1 MRQSIQAEI
10 FLLHEL
16 WVWYY
21 MSQGSTDLI
30 GLFILLKGDKEHGI
44 KDLVR
49 CIFDNDLKTEY
60 LPLFTDKF
68 AAKRFLKDMNIGGAV
83 VKLEEDAVRY
93 VVQMCREENYIPAI
107 DIVRRFDGQHV
118 FKRVDLSG
126 N

>member
-1 MRQSIQAEI
+1 
-10 FLLHEL
+10 
-16 WVWYY
+16 
-21 MSQGSTDLI
+21 MSGSTDLV

-49 CIFDNDLKTEY
+49 CIFDDDLKTEY

-68 AAKRFLKDMNIGGAV
+68 AAKRFLRDRNIAGAV
-83 VKLEEDAVRY
+83 TQLEEDAVRY

-107 DIVRRFDGQHV
+107 DIIKRVDGKHA

>member
-1 MRQSIQAEI
+1 
-10 FLLHEL
+10 
-16 WVWYY
+16 
-21 MSQGSTDLI
+21 MSGNTDLV

-49 CIFDNDLKTEY
+49 CIFDDDMNTEY

-68 AAKRFLKDMNIGGAV
+68 AAKRFLKDRNIGGAI

-93 VVQMCREENYIPAI
+93 VVQMCREANYVIAI
-107 DIVRRFDGQHV
+107 DIVKMTNGKQYE